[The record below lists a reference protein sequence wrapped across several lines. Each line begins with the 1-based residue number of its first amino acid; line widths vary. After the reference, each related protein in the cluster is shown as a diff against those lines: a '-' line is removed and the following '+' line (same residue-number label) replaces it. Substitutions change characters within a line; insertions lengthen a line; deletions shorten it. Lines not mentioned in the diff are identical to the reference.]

1 MPSRIAPKCLN
12 DKGWRAASADRVAF
26 AGMETWGRSAGS
38 TARFWIAVA
47 VAAGAVC
54 AAGCRS
60 RAESP
65 LGDLPAGVRRES
77 LNVLLVTLDTT
88 RADRIGVYGRPLG
101 GSPPETPV
109 LDRLAGEGALFL
121 HASSVTPL
129 TLPAHATILTGLLP
143 GAHGVRDNG
152 GFRLAEE
159 RKTLAEAFAAAG
171 FRTGGFV
178 SAYVLDHKWG
188 IAQGFERYFDDF
200 DLEKTKTLSLGEIQ
214 RPGNETIAE
223 ATKWID
229 SLATEGGGAG
239 ERFFAWVHL
248 YDPHTPHTPPEPWK
262 SRYPGALYNAEVAW
276 TDSLVGRL
284 LDHLEGRGLR
294 QRTVV
299 MVVGDHGESLGDH
312 GEAEHGF
319 FIYRPTSWVPLIV
332 DAPFAGAR
340 QRVVSTPVG
349 QQDLAPTLLELAGVA
364 GGLEQ
369 GQGSSLVPLLA
380 GGVDPP
386 GSLPRGY
393 SEIFL
398 PRLHYGWSEL
408 RSLRRDRWHFIE
420 APRAELYDIAA
431 DPGENHN
438 LADAERRV
446 VRELRAE
453 LAALDATVQPP
464 AAGSAPV
471 EEDEETMRALAA
483 LGYIG
488 GQAPDT
494 DKSFRDL
501 PDPKDR
507 LDVYAKMSRARGL
520 SRAKDS
526 AEAITLLREVLAEDP
541 EVVDAWFT
549 LGNVYFR
556 QSDWERAAENYRE
569 TLKRRP
575 EHDWAMIGLADTFVA
590 RGDIDAAVTGYRR
603 YLEADPKNAQILYRL
618 AQVELD
624 AGRDADAERGLK
636 QTLEVEPKTAR
647 AEVGLAVVA
656 FRRQDA
662 VAAHAALDRALAID
676 PKAKHARYNRALL
689 FEAEGRAADAAAA
702 YRQEIADHPTN
713 FKAFFNLGRLL
724 EATGDPVGALAALRS
739 AVAVNA
745 EYAVGRFFLAR
756 ALLATGD
763 LAGAEREARR
773 GLELDAQGPFTP
785 LGHYVLADV
794 YSRQGRGGEA
804 AREAELGREAEAR
817 TARSARSAPADGPSG
832 KPIKPSP

>member
-1 MPSRIAPKCLN
+1 M
-12 DKGWRAASADRVAF
+12 D
-26 AGMETWGRSAGS
+26 
-38 TARFWIAVA
+38 
-47 VAAGAVC
+47 
-54 AAGCRS
+54 
-60 RAESP
+60 P
-65 LGDLPAGVRRES
+65 LGELPAGVRREH
-77 LNVLLVTLDTT
+77 LNVLLITLDTM

-101 GSPPETPV
+101 GSPPATPA

-121 HASSVTPL
+121 QASSVTPL
-129 TLPAHATILTGLLP
+129 TLPAHSTILTGLLP

-200 DLEKTKTLSLGEIQ
+200 DLEKAKSLSLGEIQ
-214 RPGNETIAE
+214 RPGDETIAQ
-223 ATKWID
+223 TTQWID
-229 SLATEGGGAG
+229 GIGGGEKG
-239 ERFFAWVHL
+239 GKERFFAWVHL
-248 YDPHTPHTPPEPWK
+248 YDPHTPHTPPAPGK
-262 SRYPGALYNAEVAW
+262 SRYPGAVYYAEVAW

-284 LDHLEGRGLR
+284 LDHLEERGLR
-294 QRTVV
+294 RNTIV

-312 GEAEHGF
+312 GEAEHGY

-340 QRVVSTPVG
+340 HRVVATPVG

-364 GGLEQ
+364 GGLEA
-369 GQGSSLVPLLA
+369 GQGSSLVPLMTGRLDA
-380 GGVDPP
+380 P

-420 APRAELYDIAA
+420 APRAELYDIEA
-431 DPGENHN
+431 DPGESHN
-438 LADAERRV
+438 LADTERRV
-446 VRELRAE
+446 VRDLRAE
-453 LAALDATVQPP
+453 LAALDATVKPL
-464 AAGSAPV
+464 ATGSAPV

-494 DKSFRDL
+494 GKSFREL

-507 LDVYAKMSRARGL
+507 LDVYAKMSKARGL
-520 SRAKDS
+520 SRAKE
-526 AEAITLLREVLAEDP
+526 ATEAIALLREVLAEDP

-556 QSDWERAAENYRE
+556 QQDWERAAENYRE

-590 RGDIDAAVTGYRR
+590 RGDIDAAVAGYRR

-624 AGRDADAERGLK
+624 SGRDADAERGFQ
-636 QTLEVEPKTAR
+636 QTLAVEPKTAR

-656 FRRQDA
+656 FRRKDLA
-662 VAAHAALDRALAID
+662 AAHSALDRAQAID
-676 PKAKHARYNRALL
+676 RKAKFARYNRALVY
-689 FEAEGRAADAAAA
+689 EAEGRPREAAAA
-702 YRQEIADHPTN
+702 YREEIADHPTT
-713 FKAFFNLGRLL
+713 FKAYFNLGRLL
-724 EATGDPVGALAALRS
+724 EAVGDPAGALAALRS
-739 AVAVNA
+739 AVEVNGD
-745 EYAVGRFFLAR
+745 YGVGRLFLAR

-763 LAGAEREARR
+763 LAGAEREARQ
-773 GLELDAQGPFTP
+773 GLALDSAGPFTP

-794 YSRQGRGGEA
+794 YSRQGRSGDA
-804 AREAELGREAEAR
+804 AREAELGKQAEAR
-817 TARSARSAPADGPSG
+817 TARSAGTGS
-832 KPIKPSP
+832 KPVDAVDPNS

>member
-1 MPSRIAPKCLN
+1 MRIRVRPTGFTVRNWIAPL
-12 DKGWRAASADRVAF
+12 
-26 AGMETWGRSAGS
+26 
-38 TARFWIAVA
+38 I
-47 VAAGAVC
+47 AAGLALG
-54 AAGCRS
+54 AGGCKGPEGAGPS
-60 RAESP
+60 G
-65 LGDLPAGVRRES
+65 LGDLPVGVRREQ

-101 GSPPETPV
+101 ASPPETPA
-109 LDRLAGEGALFL
+109 LDRLAATGATFL
-121 HASSVTPL
+121 HAAAVTPL
-129 TLPAHATILTGLLP
+129 TLPAHSTLMTGLLP
-143 GAHGVRDNG
+143 AAHGVRDNG

-200 DLEKTKTLSLGEIQ
+200 DLEKVKTLSLGEIQ
-214 RPGNETIAE
+214 RPGDETIAQ
-223 ATKWID
+223 ATQWID
-229 SLATEGGGAG
+229 GLDTGKG

-262 SRYPGALYNAEVAW
+262 SRYPGSPYNAEIAW

-284 LDHLEGRGLR
+284 LDHLAERGLR
-294 QRTVV
+294 DRTIVAV
-299 MVVGDHGESLGDH
+299 LGDH
-312 GEAEHGF
+312 GEGLGQHGEVEHGF
-319 FIYRPTSWVPLIV
+319 FIYRSTSWVPFLL
-332 DAPFAGAR
+332 DAPYAAVHG
-340 QRVVSTPVG
+340 RVVVTPVG
-349 QQDLAPTLLELAGVA
+349 QADVAPTLLELAGVA
-364 GGLEQ
+364 GGLEP
-369 GQGSSLVPLLA
+369 GQGRSLVPLLA
-380 GGVDPP
+380 GEADPP
-386 GSLPRGY
+386 GTLPRAY

-420 APRAELYDIAA
+420 APRAELYDVEA
-431 DPGENHN
+431 DPGETRN
-438 LADAERRV
+438 LADAERPV
-446 VRELRAE
+446 VRALRAE
-453 LAALDATVQPP
+453 LAALDATVTP
-464 AAGSAPV
+464 AASGSAPV

-494 DKSFRDL
+494 GKSFRDL

-507 LDVYAKMSRARGL
+507 LEVYAKMGKARGL
-520 SRAKDS
+520 SRGKES
-526 AEAITLLREVLAEDP
+526 AQAITLLEEVLAEDP

-549 LGNVYFR
+549 LANVQFR
-556 QSDWERAAENYRE
+556 QRNWEKSAEYYRE

-575 EHDWAMIGLADTFVA
+575 DHDWAMIGLADTYVA
-590 RGDIDAAVTGYRR
+590 RSEIDAAVAGYRK
-603 YLEADPKNAQILYRL
+603 YLEGDPQNAQILYRL

-624 AGRDADAERGLK
+624 AGRDADAEKGFK
-636 QTLEVEPKTAR
+636 QTLAVEPKTAR

-656 FRRQDA
+656 FRRKDA
-662 VAAHAALDRALAID
+662 AGAHAALDRALAID

-689 FEAEGRAADAAAA
+689 LESEGRAAEAAAA

-724 EATGDPVGALAALRS
+724 EAMGDAAGALAALRS
-739 AVAVNA
+739 AVGVNE
-745 EYAVGRFFLAR
+745 EYAVGRLFLAR

-773 GLELDAQGPFTP
+773 GLELDAKGPFTP
-785 LGHYVLADV
+785 LGHYVLADA
-794 YSRQGRGGEA
+794 YSRQGRASDA

-817 TARSARSAPADGPSG
+817 TARSARSAPAAGSAG
-832 KPIKPSP
+832 NAINPSP

>member
-1 MPSRIAPKCLN
+1 MA
-12 DKGWRAASADRVAF
+12 
-26 AGMETWGRSAGS
+26 
-38 TARFWIAVA
+38 A
-47 VAAGAVC
+47 VAAGAVL
-54 AAGCRS
+54 ASGCRNRS
-60 RAESP
+60 AGPMGE
-65 LGDLPAGVRRES
+65 LPAGVRQES

-101 GSPPETPV
+101 GAPAETPV
-109 LDRLAGEGALFL
+109 LDRLAAEGALFL
-121 HASSVTPL
+121 QASSVTPL
-129 TLPAHATILTGLLP
+129 TLPAHSTIMTGLLP

-152 GFRLAEE
+152 GYRLADE

-188 IAQGFERYFDDF
+188 MAQGFEHYFDDF
-200 DLEKTKTLSLGEIQ
+200 DLEKMKTLSLGEIQ
-214 RPGNETIAE
+214 RPGDETVAE

-229 SLATEGGGAG
+229 SLGLGPSAKGGASGKGGEATGGG
-239 ERFFAWVHL
+239 RFFAWVHL

-262 SRYPGALYNAEVAW
+262 SRYPGAIYNAEIAW

-284 LDHLEGRGLR
+284 LDHLEARGLR
-294 QRTVV
+294 QSTVV
-299 MVVGDHGESLGDH
+299 MVVGDHGESLGEH
-312 GEAEHGF
+312 GEAEHGY

-332 DAPFAGAR
+332 DAPFAATR
-340 QRVVSTPVG
+340 HRVVPTPVG
-349 QQDLAPTLLELAGVA
+349 QQDLAPTLLELAGVP
-364 GGLEQ
+364 GGLDP
-369 GQGSSLVPLLA
+369 GQGRSLVPLLL
-380 GGVDPP
+380 GESDPP
-386 GSLPRGY
+386 GSLPRAY

-398 PRLHYGWSEL
+398 PRLHYGWAEL

-420 APRAELYDIAA
+420 APHAELYDIEA
-431 DPGENHN
+431 DPGESRN

-453 LAALDATVQPP
+453 LAALDATVKPP
-464 AAGSAPV
+464 ASGTAPV

-488 GQAPDT
+488 GQAPDSG
-494 DKSFRDL
+494 KSFRDL

-520 SRAKDS
+520 SRAKE
-526 AEAITLLREVLAEDP
+526 AEEAIALLREVLAEDP

-556 QSDWERAAENYRE
+556 QRDWERAAENYRE

-590 RGDIDAAVTGYRR
+590 RGDIDAAVAGYRR

-624 AGRDADAERGLK
+624 AGRDAEAEKGLRR
-636 QTLEVEPKTAR
+636 TLEVEPGTAR
-647 AEVGLAVVA
+647 AEVGLAVIA
-656 FRRQDA
+656 FRRKDLAGAQ
-662 VAAHAALDRALAID
+662 AALDRALAID
-676 PKAKHARYNRALL
+676 PKAKHARYNRALI
-689 FEAEGRAADAAAA
+689 FESQGRAAEAASA

-724 EATGDPVGALAALRS
+724 EAMGDKAGALAALQS
-739 AVAVNA
+739 AVAA
-745 EYAVGRFFLAR
+745 KEDYAIGRLFLAR

-763 LAGAEREARR
+763 LAAAEREARR
-773 GLELDAQGPFTP
+773 GLELDSKGPFTP

-794 YSRQGRGGEA
+794 YSRQGRSGDA
-804 AREAELGREAEAR
+804 AREAALGKAAEAR
-817 TARSARSAPADGPSG
+817 SALAAKSTKSGRLPADEIDPDS
-832 KPIKPSP
+832 